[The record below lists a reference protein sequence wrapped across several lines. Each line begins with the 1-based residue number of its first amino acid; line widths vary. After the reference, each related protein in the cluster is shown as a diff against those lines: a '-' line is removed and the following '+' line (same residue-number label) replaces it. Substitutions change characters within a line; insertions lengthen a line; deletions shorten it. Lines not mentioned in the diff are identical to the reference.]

1 MHASL
6 ALARQPGHESHELLF
21 ESLFHAG
28 RGLAFPCDAHGNVD
42 LDGLSERGREN
53 YFFARAVVGFE
64 YRFPCVRLSAND

>member
-1 MHASL
+1 MPASL
-6 ALARQPGHESHELLF
+6 ALASQPVQASHELLF
-21 ESLFHAG
+21 ESLFQAG

-64 YRFPCVRLSAND
+64 YHFPCVRSSAND